1 MAKKKVDW
9 LSGLGLSAVAYAHV
23 VICYLPNKDKDGRS
37 FDVEPWETE
46 ALKLQG
52 RLFRGATSYPS
63 RGSYRTS
70 DAQGRVEAHVQL
82 EATRMVVSF
91 VQEEDYTSEALGQVV
106 DLLQRFKRRT
116 RQDSAG
122 LVLDGELYYL

>member
-9 LSGLGLSAVAYAHV
+9 LSGLGLSAAAYAHV
-23 VICYLPNKDKDGRS
+23 VICYLPNKDKHGRS

-91 VQEEDYTSEALGQVV
+91 VQEDYTSEAVGQVA
-106 DLLQRFKRRT
+106 DFLQRFKRRT

>member
-1 MAKKKVDW
+1 M
-9 LSGLGLSAVAYAHV
+9 SS
-23 VICYLPNKDKDGRS
+23 
-37 FDVEPWETE
+37 PWETE

-70 DAQGRVEAHVQL
+70 DARSRVEAHVQL

-91 VQEEDYTSEALGQVV
+91 VQEGDYTSEAVGQVV
-106 DLLQRFKRRT
+106 DFLQRFKRRT

>member
-23 VICYLPNKDKDGRS
+23 VICYLPNKDKDGRA

-91 VQEEDYTSEALGQVV
+91 VQEEDYTSEGVGQVV
-106 DLLQRFKRRT
+106 DFLRRFKRRT
-116 RQDSAG
+116 RQDAAG